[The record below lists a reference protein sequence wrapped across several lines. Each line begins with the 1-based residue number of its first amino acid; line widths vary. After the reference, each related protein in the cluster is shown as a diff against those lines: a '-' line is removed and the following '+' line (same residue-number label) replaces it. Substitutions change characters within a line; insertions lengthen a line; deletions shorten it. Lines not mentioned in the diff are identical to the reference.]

1 MKQNVPKSNVTVPI
15 KKSSDIYLTPKG
27 LVMLVVKI
35 LTYLVNS
42 HSLLPYNSPQL
53 LLQPLILDYCTSH
66 PPLFWTPDS
75 HLQGLLQLD

>member
-42 HSLLPYNSPQL
+42 HSPATLQQPPTAASAPHPRLLYIPPT
-53 LLQPLILDYCTSH
+53 PILD
-66 PPLFWTPDS
+66 P
-75 HLQGLLQLD
+75 